1 MKTIFALRYS
11 VILVLGLALPAAAPA
26 APPAAIAAESVF
38 LPDLCQLVG
47 VVRVE
52 QLLGSAAYKQ
62 LRTAAQVEKDEKAIA
77 DNLPLPLDQIDQLVL
92 GGVVT
97 GSGEGIFVIRA
108 RTKIKPE
115 QVKWATSRFD
125 APVVVKVGK
134 YDMYRRRSESYCI
147 VDNLLVFGKE
157 SALRKVLERTEAT
170 YFTKAL
176 AAELANADMTATA
189 CFVLDVAD
197 IRTRRQREVLPFI
210 PGLHMVSLEDATDV
224 LTLTAKVGDTIEL
237 SASAL
242 AAVPRDPVADLPKV
256 VKQHM
261 DLLKSEVSQ
270 FTTFH
275 QKTLEIKSAPP
286 AVLDIFK
293 FMPVVQDKRVSVST
307 RFGGDA
313 GAKLLY
319 LLAK

>member
-1 MKTIFALRYS
+1 MKTISALRYS

-26 APPAAIAAESVF
+26 APPAAIAAEAMF
-38 LPDLCQLVG
+38 LPDYCQLIG

-62 LRTAAQVEKDEKAIA
+62 LRSAAQVEKDEKAIA
-77 DNLPLPLDQIDQLVL
+77 ENLPLPLDQIDQLVL

-97 GSGEGIFVIRA
+97 GTGEGLFVIRA
-108 RTKIKPE
+108 RGKIKPE
-115 QVKWATSRFD
+115 QVKWASSRFD
-125 APVVVKVGK
+125 APVMVKVGK
-134 YDMYRRRSESYCI
+134 HDMYKRRSESYCI

-157 SALRKVLERTEAT
+157 SMLRSVLERSEAPL
-170 YFTKAL
+170 FSKAL
-176 AAELANADMTATA
+176 TAELAKADMTATA

-197 IRTRRQREVLPFI
+197 IRVRRQREVLPFI
-210 PGLHMVSLEDATDV
+210 PGLHMVSLEDATDS
-224 LTLTAKVGDTIEL
+224 LTLTAKVGDQIEL

-242 AAVPRDPVADLPKV
+242 AGPDKEAVGK
-256 VKQHM
+256 
-261 DLLKSEVSQ
+261 LKGEAEQ

-275 QKTLEIKSAPP
+275 KKILEIKSAPP

-293 FMPVVQDKRVSVST
+293 FTPVVQDKRVTVST
-307 RFGGDA
+307 RFGGEA
-313 GAKLLY
+313 AARLLN

>member
-1 MKTIFALRYS
+1 MKTISALRYS
-11 VILVLGLALPAAAPA
+11 VILVLGLALPAAAPG
-26 APPAAIAAESVF
+26 APPAAIAAEGMF
-38 LPDLCQLVG
+38 LPDYCQLVG

-77 DNLPLPLDQIDQLVL
+77 ENLPLPLDQIDQLVL

-97 GSGEGIFVIRA
+97 GAGEGLFVIRA
-108 RTKIKPE
+108 RTRIKPE
-115 QVKWATSRFD
+115 QVKWVNSRFD
-125 APVVVKVGK
+125 APVMVKVGK

-157 SALRKVLERTEAT
+157 SILRSVLERNEAPLFSKSLT
-170 YFTKAL
+170 
-176 AAELANADMTATA
+176 AELANADMTATA

-210 PGLHMVSLEDATDV
+210 PGLHMLSLEDATDS
-224 LTLTAKVGDTIEL
+224 LTLTAKVGDQIEL

-242 AAVPRDPVADLPKV
+242 AGPDKDTAGK
-256 VKQHM
+256 
-261 DLLKSEVSQ
+261 LKGEAEQ

-275 QKTLEIKSAPP
+275 KKTLEIKSAPP

-293 FMPVVQDKRVSVST
+293 FTPVVQDKRVTVST
-307 RFGGDA
+307 RFGGEV